1 MLGVEREAK
10 WGWDEDG
17 ALGIWGGKRQP
28 RRSEER
34 WQAAAGDDY
43 GSQVEPLAMLQ
54 FPSLAS
60 SLDRSLTWLPLRLD
74 TCGAL

>member
-10 WGWDEDG
+10 WGRDEDG

-28 RRSEER
+28 RQNEEI
-34 WQAAAGDDY
+34 WWAAAGDDC

-60 SLDRSLTWLPLRLD
+60 SLDRSLTRLPLRLD